1 MFAEERH
8 VRIVEIVNKEG
19 KVSVAELS
27 TELQVSAVTIRRDLE
42 RLEEKQLLIRTHGG
56 AMAVQHQLLESA
68 REKSFTEK
76 TEAFAAEKEMI
87 AEAAAEL
94 VDDESSVILTPG
106 TTNMLVAQK
115 LVGKKSLTVVTNAVN
130 IALQLGCP
138 AGWEVLLT
146 GGKLREKSYAMV
158 GPIAEQSLEGLN
170 ADWLFLGVDGLH
182 LKQGLS
188 TPNLTEASINRKM
201 IESAKRVV
209 VVADRS
215 KFGRKLF
222 SKIAPLSAVDMVIT
236 DDQLPKEQAQALQDI
251 GIEVKIA
258 EGKRKGQ

>member
-1 MFAEERH
+1 MYAEERQ
-8 VRIVEIVNKEG
+8 VRILEMVNSKG

-27 TELQVSAVTIRRDLE
+27 RQLEVSPVTIRRDLE
-42 RLEEKQLLIRTHGG
+42 RLEEMQLLIRTHGG
-56 AMAVQHQLLESA
+56 AMAIQNQLLESA

-76 TEAFAAEKEMI
+76 TEAYAAEKERI

-94 VDDESSVILTPG
+94 VENESSVLLSPG
-106 TTNMLVAQK
+106 TTNMLVAHK
-115 LVGKKSLTVVTNAVN
+115 LAGKKDLTVVTNAVN

-158 GPIAEQSLEGLN
+158 GPIAEQALQGLN

-182 LKQGLS
+182 LHDGLS
-188 TPNLTEASINRKM
+188 TPNMAEASINRKM
-201 IESAKRVV
+201 IEAAKRVV

-215 KFGRKLF
+215 KFGRKMF
-222 SKIAPLSAVDMVIT
+222 SKIAPLSSVHIVIT
-236 DDQLPKEQAQALQDI
+236 DDRLPADQAKALRDV
-251 GIEVKIA
+251 GIEVRMA
-258 EGKRKGQ
+258 